1 MSDLSSGSFINYALG
16 LLLRKIV
23 VPGDY
28 LNQVKAVKE
37 MLVDDVS
44 GIVDTLTDFA
54 VSSATVDYTIESDN
68 DEFSKILQEW
78 LDKINMAY
86 AGKIPPGIKE
96 IAKEYFKERWK
107 SSSFPVLKV
116 SQWKPNKNG
125 IVLPS
130 KMFFVDGEDIYAQE
144 KSKDNELTLFSYDY
158 YLGRS
163 GEAKYKLDKNCIHAR
178 PYGRWFDKYPTPF
191 LIKRGVYH
199 NFKIIQSIKKHETK
213 LLDQIIPYLRLIRK
227 GAPEL
232 ATNNIKTYSDKDL
245 QEVIE
250 QMQDLYDTIKS
261 TQVGDKQVQ
270 SPIRATNYDEKIED
284 LIPNMEAMFDTKLF
298 SQAERNILSGL
309 GFIDIAQSIS
319 SSRRESVLNP
329 KVFVEEVKSGVED
342 FKNHIIKPLIY
353 QIQEKNTSNRKYM
366 NSKIIITSSP
376 VQGFMTEGF
385 KQELRLLWKH
395 GQLSSQTYCE
405 MVGEVAFATE
415 VHRRKRETKNG
426 LDKKMYPHLTDN
438 QENTPPNSPAD
449 KEIDVNGKPINKD
462 KIDDKE
468 KFDKSKKG
476 TGIKYNC
483 SCPKCGTKKV
493 ATAGKHCNEIKC
505 PKCGSSMRRA
515 DRPGTGRPDKSPN
528 AKKTKKQIKKKDKK
542 K

>member
-213 LLDQIIPYLRLIRK
+213 LLDQIIPYLRLIKK

-232 ATNNIKTYSDKDL
+232 ATNNIKTYSNKEL